1 MPRSAR
7 NDNMKANRNTKKRYG
22 LLIGLLVLNWLAI
35 AWMVFKVDPESVRDI
50 VFPNAYLPMIT
61 LLFSGLFF
69 LLSILFL
76 SAKRAFRWSVGL
88 VFFTYLRVQGL
99 GSLLN
104 GLLVLG
110 ILIVIEY
117 YLSVQITKQEKNAT
131 IAEQVE

>member
-1 MPRSAR
+1 
-7 NDNMKANRNTKKRYG
+7 MKANRNTKKRYG

-50 VFPNAYLPMIT
+50 VFPNTYLPMIT

-76 SAKRAFRWSVGL
+76 SAKRALRWSLGI
-88 VFFTYLRVQGL
+88 VFFIYLRIGGL

-117 YLSVQITKQEKNAT
+117 YLAVQITKQEKNAT
-131 IAEQVE
+131 FTKQTEQNS

>member
-1 MPRSAR
+1 
-7 NDNMKANRNTKKRYG
+7 MKANRNTKKRYG